1 MTDVSAGTEREGESD
16 HAPEGRGS
24 APRSNL
30 LSKATEG
37 RIVRGTRCK
46 RTHLDI
52 CWCAPSRISPWL
64 HHTAQDIAVHERKN
78 WLIHLHYI
86 RKDFETC
93 KVSLKH
99 IIMYTFA
106 CIAANV

>member
-1 MTDVSAGTEREGESD
+1 MRMRSIVTEKGDRVHAMTDVSAGTEREEELD

-46 RTHLDI
+46 PTHLLVCSFKNI
-52 CWCAPSRISPWL
+52 TMVTPYSSRYCSP
-64 HHTAQDIAVHERKN
+64 
-78 WLIHLHYI
+78 
-86 RKDFETC
+86 
-93 KVSLKH
+93 
-99 IIMYTFA
+99 
-106 CIAANV
+106 